1 MVTAASVK
9 AGYKGG
15 TLLVTL
21 MLVTL
26 TDLLSV
32 QVQLWREFWPPS
44 RPKSFWRRSA
54 ICNSAQP
61 YTIHHIINSAHIVMK
76 LANNIIMFLTVHM
89 IPSWSGFPT
98 GTFNL
103 CTFSRRLHYWQCT
116 IQWWRNFDQCLWLN
130 GRIEIYEFFDCVRYM
145 TFLTRLA
152 ILYSAQCKWLQEM
165 NCNIGSEMFVFLFF
179 WEFSWAFDF
188 LKKIC
193 HNSNLLI

>member
-1 MVTAASVK
+1 M
-9 AGYKGG
+9 
-15 TLLVTL
+15 
-21 MLVTL
+21 
-26 TDLLSV
+26 

-61 YTIHHIINSAHIVMK
+61 YTIYHIINSAHIVMK

-89 IPSWSGFPT
+89 IPSWSGLPT

-130 GRIEIYEFFDCVRYM
+130 GRKGMYRYEFFDCVRYM

-152 ILYSAQCKWLQEM
+152 ILYGAQCKWLQEM
-165 NCNIGSEMFVFLFF
+165 NCNIGSKCSFSYFFENFL
-179 WEFSWAFDF
+179 EF
-188 LKKIC
+188 
-193 HNSNLLI
+193 LIFRKR